1 MVKIRELTAVVKHT
15 IYPGV
20 MQLTQTVWCPELKSE
35 GSGKGEMNRRDS
47 WEWTASG
54 NHGEDI
60 GENAGTSLT
69 TTVFFFQAG
78 SPDES

>member
-1 MVKIRELTAVVKHT
+1 
-15 IYPGV
+15 
-20 MQLTQTVWCPELKSE
+20 
-35 GSGKGEMNRRDS
+35 MNRRDS